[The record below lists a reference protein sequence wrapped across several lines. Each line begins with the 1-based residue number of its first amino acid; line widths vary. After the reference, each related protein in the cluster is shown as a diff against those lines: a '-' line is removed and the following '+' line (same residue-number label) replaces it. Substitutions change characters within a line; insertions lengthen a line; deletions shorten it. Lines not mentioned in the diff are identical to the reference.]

1 MKGARRVRFGR
12 PVKVV
17 GLAFAAIGAM
27 AVAALAQGVSRD
39 GHSEGSEPGLP
50 GLVVSETAAATTAEQ
65 QAQELY
71 NLGRKKLEEGEH
83 RSAQRLLEQLIARF
97 PETQTANEA
106 RRDLVAIYSAERAQH
121 RREAPLGQPS
131 YLGAGRPVAVGSE
144 ASADGLAGPT
154 AGSETLHGWRP
165 VVRHARTLQNN
176 FRLVAGDRVFFEEG
190 STELSARACSVLSA
204 QAVWL
209 KRYPQSSVVVE
220 GHADDAGP
228 ASENTALSE
237 SRAKAV
243 RARLLEEGVAP
254 ERIVTKVYGRDRPVA
269 ICGEPE
275 CAAQNRR
282 AVSVVKRAET
292 RAEQPAGPQ
301 AVDRRTA
308 IPPPGLAR

>member
-1 MKGARRVRFGR
+1 MKRARRVRFGR

-17 GLAFAAIGAM
+17 GLAFATIGAM
-27 AVAALAQGVSRD
+27 VVAALAQRVSRD
-39 GHSEGSEPGLP
+39 GQSGVSETALP
-50 GLVVSETAAATTAEQ
+50 GLVSESALATTAEQ

-71 NLGRKKLEEGEH
+71 NLGRKKLQEGEH
-83 RSAQRLLEQLIARF
+83 RSAQRLFEQLIARF
-97 PETQTANEA
+97 PDTQTADEA
-106 RRDLVAIYSAERAQH
+106 RHDLVAIYSAERAQ
-121 RREAPLGQPS
+121 RPREAPLAEPS

-144 ASADGLAGPT
+144 TSADGLAGPP
-154 AGSETLHGWRP
+154 AVPETLQGWRP

-190 STELSARACSVLSA
+190 STELSARACSVLAA
-204 QAVWL
+204 QAAWL

-220 GHADDAGP
+220 GHADDPGP
-228 ASENTALSE
+228 AGENTALSE
-237 SRAKAV
+237 SRAEAV
-243 RARLLEEGVAP
+243 RVRLLGEGVAP

-282 AVSVVKRAET
+282 AVSVVNRAET
-292 RAEQPAGPQ
+292 RAEHPGSPP

-308 IPPPGLAR
+308 IPTPGLAR